1 MAAARDR
8 VLLRLFRGAPV
19 TGATSASALGALG
32 ALGAPRSGGGGVM
45 GKDPEQHI
53 SSNPMLH
60 RRCCSIFTVFLLA
73 SRQRGKIL

>member
-1 MAAARDR
+1 MM
-8 VLLRLFRGAPV
+8 
-19 TGATSASALGALG
+19 TLG

-60 RRCCSIFTVFLLA
+60 RRCTSIVGFLFLRA
-73 SRQRGKIL
+73 LIEILFQDTTDVVVYILQRL